1 MGVSAR
7 AVVGPLSYLATA
19 AIIETLKL
27 LFVVNLVI
35 ANCSCIVHCIILVK
49 FSLINR
55 FQDSSIKGAILLLSL
70 VFYLPIL
77 ANLIRVGVGQ
87 PKSKLKK
94 LMFRIFFM
102 HFRTCQ
108 WSASLFTI
116 ILPCQNL
123 SAGETL
129 ITQGP
134 LSLFFGGPQLLLEL
148 TQTSVYSVNIPIYV
162 MAVLSPLLQ
171 LSLAATKWMACRVR

>member
-102 HFRTCQ
+102 HFR
-108 WSASLFTI
+108 
-116 ILPCQNL
+116 NL
-123 SAGETL
+123 SVKCQLVYNYFTL
-129 ITQGP
+129 PESECWRDSHHSRSFISVLWRAAAVARANP
-134 LSLFFGGPQLLLEL
+134 NFCLL
-148 TQTSVYSVNIPIYV
+148 
-162 MAVLSPLLQ
+162 
-171 LSLAATKWMACRVR
+171 R